1 MIIKKKNS
9 SIKSNLNLS
18 KSIKEKRKEAKYQ
31 NNENTFLK
39 MKQPEISLYNNINL
53 RNKDFNKLDIQKNIT
68 NFHNKNIENNN
79 NNLFIYKKNFFSYFN
94 QFENQK
100 IENNKRYKN
109 DPDNSYLYNDKR
121 FAYENIEKF
130 TNLDKKNMGFNK
142 TSDINK
148 NSYSQFNKGKLFNAS
163 NIKTNDNIKVIN
175 KSIKKVNTNI
185 SSNIS
190 KRSSKQNYKNDYGK
204 ITISN
209 LEKKIPN
216 NYKLKLREKKKKSN
230 FNENEEKNKFDNENF
245 FSKEQRYSEY
255 EIKSLIEKN
264 KIMKNIYESLTNK
277 IEKLELENNNLKEK
291 EKENLNLLKEQ
302 ENVLNNKDNENY
314 EKEKELNKLK
324 DMLKNKEKEIYEK
337 AKQIKELNNILQN
350 KNNENYEKEK
360 KLNDLNNI
368 LQNKNNENYEKE
380 KKLNELNNILQNK
393 NNENYEKEKKLNE
406 LNNMLQN
413 KKNEIYEL
421 KEKEKDII
429 KKFEN
434 IIKNKD
440 NKISTLEI
448 DNKKSIS
455 LLNERYNNKINELEN
470 ANNEY
475 KINNNHLEKKIKEYE
490 MEIEKL
496 KESKDKECFK
506 IYGFINSGNNCYLN
520 SSLQLLT
527 RINEFKKEI
536 LSFQDNNEINKDN
549 DTKGKLFFEIKK
561 IITEIESSDDNN
573 LIIDPK
579 NLKYEMGNIDAKYF
593 RDFQEDANEF
603 ISNFI
608 SGLYKETATKAR
620 VKDVKKLEINN
631 EDEQK
636 IYDNFYRRYYIKK
649 GNSFLTD
656 IFYGIRKTRNYC
668 ENCGKTITNSFN
680 SYNMLEL
687 PLYKLVKNN
696 NKKTL
701 DLIQILNEYRT
712 KKKIEFKCPYC
723 EDDKNIY
730 TETLLYTLPKYLMIS
745 FIRTI
750 DDEYIYNNIIYNEE
764 LELKNDYDNK
774 NYKYILKCVIEHS
787 GGAHSGHYTALC
799 PKDKTNN
806 IWYRFSDSY
815 HREIGSDFHSRNAL
829 ILLYKS
835 FQ

>member
-1 MIIKKKNS
+1 M
-9 SIKSNLNLS
+9 
-18 KSIKEKRKEAKYQ
+18 
-31 NNENTFLK
+31 
-39 MKQPEISLYNNINL
+39 
-53 RNKDFNKLDIQKNIT
+53 
-68 NFHNKNIENNN
+68 
-79 NNLFIYKKNFFSYFN
+79 KNF
-94 QFENQK
+94 
-100 IENNKRYKN
+100 
-109 DPDNSYLYNDKR
+109 
-121 FAYENIEKF
+121 
-130 TNLDKKNMGFNK
+130 
-142 TSDINK
+142 
-148 NSYSQFNKGKLFNAS
+148 
-163 NIKTNDNIKVIN
+163 
-175 KSIKKVNTNI
+175 
-185 SSNIS
+185 
-190 KRSSKQNYKNDYGK
+190 
-204 ITISN
+204 
-209 LEKKIPN
+209 
-216 NYKLKLREKKKKSN
+216 
-230 FNENEEKNKFDNENF
+230 
-245 FSKEQRYSEY
+245 
-255 EIKSLIEKN
+255 
-264 KIMKNIYESLTNK
+264 YESLTNK
-277 IEKLELENNNLKEK
+277 IEKLELENNNLKGK
-291 EKENLNLLKEQ
+291 EKKNLNLLKEL
-302 ENVLNNKDNENY
+302 EFALNRKDDENY
-314 EKEKELNKLK
+314 EKEKEKEKELNELK
-324 DMLKNKEKEIYEK
+324 DILKNKGKEIYEK
-337 AKQIKELNNILQN
+337 AKQVKELNNILQN
-350 KNNENYEKEK
+350 KNKESC
-360 KLNDLNNI
+360 
-368 LQNKNNENYEKE
+368 EKE
-380 KKLNELNNILQNK
+380 KKLNELNTILRNKNNEIYEKEKQLNELNTILQNK
-393 NNENYEKEKKLNE
+393 N
-406 LNNMLQN
+406 
-413 KKNEIYEL
+413 NEIYEL
-421 KEKEKDII
+421 KEKEKDIT

-448 DNKKSIS
+448 ENKESIS
-455 LLNERYNNKINELEN
+455 LLNERYNNKINELKN

-496 KESKDKECFK
+496 KESNDEECLK

-536 LSFQDNNEINKDN
+536 LSFKDNIEINKDN

-561 IITEIESSDDNN
+561 IITEIESSDDDN

-579 NLKYEMGNIDAKYF
+579 NLKYVMGNIDAKYF

-620 VKDVKKLEINN
+620 VKDVKKLEIND

-668 ENCGKTITNSFN
+668 KNCGKTITNSFS

-687 PLYKLVKNN
+687 PIYKLVKKNN
-696 NKKTL
+696 NKTL
-701 DLIQILNEYRT
+701 DLNQILNEYR
-712 KKKIEFKCPYC
+712 KEKKIEFKCPYC

-730 TETLLYTLPKYLMIS
+730 TETLLYALPKYLMIS

-750 DDEYIYNNIIYNEE
+750 DDEYIYNNIIYNEN

-774 NYKYILKCVIEHS
+774 NCKYILKCVIEHS
-787 GGAHSGHYTALC
+787 GGAYSGHYTALC

-815 HREIGSDFHSRNAL
+815 HREIGNDFHSRNAL

>member
-1 MIIKKKNS
+1 MIIAKQNS
-9 SIKSNLNLS
+9 SIKTNFNLR
-18 KSIKEKRKEAKYQ
+18 KSIKEIRKEAKYQ
-31 NNENTFLK
+31 NNNNPFLK
-39 MKQPEISLYNNINL
+39 MEQPGISLYNNINL
-53 RNKDFNKLDIQKNIT
+53 RYKDFNKLDMQKTI
-68 NFHNKNIENNN
+68 N
-79 NNLFIYKKNFFSYFN
+79 NNLFIYKKNFFLNYN
-94 QFENQK
+94 QFESQIN
-100 IENNKRYKN
+100 EDNNKRYKKDSN
-109 DPDNSYLYNDKR
+109 NSYLYNNKR
-121 FAYENIEKF
+121 FAYEKIEKF
-130 TNLDKKNMGFNK
+130 TNLDKKSMGSNK

-148 NSYSQFNKGKLFNAS
+148 NSYSQFNRGKLFNAS
-163 NIKTNDNIKVIN
+163 NIKKSDNIKEIN
-175 KSIKKVNTNI
+175 KNVKKVYTNI

-190 KRSSKQNYKNDYGK
+190 KRSSKHDYEK

-209 LEKKIPN
+209 LVKKIPN
-216 NYKLKLREKKKKSN
+216 DYKLKLREKKIKRN
-230 FNENEEKNKFDNENF
+230 FNENEEKNKFDNKNF
-245 FSKEQRYSEY
+245 FSKEKRNLES
-255 EIKSLIEKN
+255 EIKSLVEKN
-264 KIMKNIYESLTNK
+264 KIMKNNYESLTNI

-291 EKENLNLLKEQ
+291 EKENLNLLKEL
-302 ENVLNNKDNENY
+302 ENALNNKNNENY
-314 EKEKELNKLK
+314 EKEKELNEIK
-324 DMLKNKEKEIYEK
+324 DILKNKGKEIYEK
-337 AKQIKELNNILQN
+337 AKQIKELKNILHIKNNENDEKEKELNELKNILQN
-350 KNNENYEKEK
+350 KNNEYYEKE
-360 KLNDLNNI
+360 
-368 LQNKNNENYEKE
+368 Q
-380 KKLNELNNILQNK
+380 KLNELNNILQNK
-393 NNENYEKEKKLNE
+393 NNE
-406 LNNMLQN
+406 
-413 KKNEIYEL
+413 ICEL
-421 KEKEKDII
+421 KEKEKEII
-429 KKFEN
+429 KNFEN

-440 NKISTLEI
+440 NKLSTLEI
-448 DNKKSIS
+448 KNKESIL
-455 LLNERYNNKINELEN
+455 LLNESYNKKINELEN
-470 ANNEY
+470 INNEY

-490 MEIEKL
+490 MKIEKL
-496 KESKDKECFK
+496 KESNDEECLK
-506 IYGFINSGNNCYLN
+506 IYGFINIGNNCYLN

-536 LSFQDNNEINKDN
+536 LSFQDIIEINRDN

-561 IITEIESSDDNN
+561 IITEIESSNNDN

-579 NLKYEMGNIDAKYF
+579 NLKYVMGSIDAKYF

-603 ISNFI
+603 IANFI

-631 EDEQK
+631 EEEQK

-668 ENCGKTITNSFN
+668 KNCGKTITNSFS

-687 PLYKLVKNN
+687 PIYNLVKRNN
-696 NKKTL
+696 NKTL

-712 KKKIEFKCPYC
+712 EKKIEFKCPYC
-723 EDDKNIY
+723 EDNKKIY

-750 DDEYIYNNIIYNEE
+750 DDEYIYNNIIYNEK
-764 LELKNDYDNK
+764 LELKNDYDKK

-815 HREIGSDFHSRNAL
+815 HREIGNDFHSRNAL